1 CPFCL
6 HFFFCSEELA
16 AEFISRP
23 QNQDVVEGEQ
33 AEFSYIETQEKKT
46 ISFVCK
52 VNRSEVTVRWMKAG
66 QEVTLSKRIVYRADG
81 LKHTLTIKDCA
92 MEDEGEYTA
101 MVGDDKCAAE
111 LIISEAPTDFT
122 GQLRDQTITEFE
134 DAEFTCKLSKEKAA
148 VKWYKN
154 GREIRE
160 GPRYLSYFA
169 TDDRLSMT
177 VEMNSAHLEML
188 KCQRADAG
196 AYTITL
202 ENTLGESNWV
212 TTGEVLVK
220 EQLVVPEVKI
230 KLDGTLVVRAGD
242 SFAVE
247 AIVKGKPQPDVKWT
261 KDETTEEIKKG
272 PRLQLETGADFSKLL
287 ITGARRTDSGK
298 YVVTASNSVGTSSA
312 KCRINVLDRPGPI
325 RDLKVSDITIDRCNL
340 AWEVPEDDGGC
351 DIYNYIIEKCETKRG
366 VWSVHSNAVITNK
379 AKV

>member
-1 CPFCL
+1 L
-6 HFFFCSEELA
+6 IVSSLLVFFMKKEKLKFLEPIE
-16 AEFISRP
+16 
-23 QNQDVVEGEQ
+23 D
-33 AEFSYIETQEKKT
+33 IETQEKKT

-169 TDDRLSMT
+169 SHDILIIKVCRPDDECEYACGVDERRTRARLF
-177 VEMNSAHLEML
+177 
-188 KCQRADAG
+188 G
-196 AYTITL
+196 
-202 ENTLGESNWV
+202 GESNWV

>member
-1 CPFCL
+1 C
-6 HFFFCSEELA
+6 ELQQG
-16 AEFISRP
+16 ELSI
-23 QNQDVVEGEQ
+23 NQ
-33 AEFSYIETQEKKT
+33 
-46 ISFVCK
+46 SFLGLQVK
-52 VNRSEVTVRWMKAG
+52 PRVAGRVHTLTVRDVKLSEAG
-66 QEVTLSKRIVYRADG
+66 EVKVTAKDFLTQAQLFVGGKTLKHTGDSEHTKHRIVYRADG

-160 GPRYLSYFA
+160 GPRYHMEKEGKTCRLIIKVCRP
-169 TDDRLSMT
+169 DDECEYACGVDERRT
-177 VEMNSAHLEML
+177 
-188 KCQRADAG
+188 RG
-196 AYTITL
+196 
-202 ENTLGESNWV
+202 GESNWV

>member
-1 CPFCL
+1 C
-6 HFFFCSEELA
+6 ELQQG
-16 AEFISRP
+16 ELSI
-23 QNQDVVEGEQ
+23 NQ
-33 AEFSYIETQEKKT
+33 
-46 ISFVCK
+46 SFLGLQVK
-52 VNRSEVTVRWMKAG
+52 PRVAGRVHTLTVRDVKLSEAG
-66 QEVTLSKRIVYRADG
+66 EVKVTAKDFLTQAQLFVGGKTLKHTGDSEHTKHRIVYRADG

-169 TDDRLSMT
+169 SHDILIIKVCRPDDECEYACGVDERRTRARLF
-177 VEMNSAHLEML
+177 
-188 KCQRADAG
+188 G
-196 AYTITL
+196 
-202 ENTLGESNWV
+202 GESNWV

-312 KCRINVLDRPGPI
+312 KCRINVLDRPVLDRPGPPI
-325 RDLKVSDITIDRCNL
+325 GPLKVSDVTADNCVL
-340 AWEVPEDDGGC
+340 MWAPPADDGGAK
-351 DIYNYIIEKCETKRG
+351 IEGYVVEKRE
-366 VWSVHSNAVITNK
+366 SSRLRAS
-379 AKV
+379 